1 MERRIISPGFVEDA
15 LACLRDAGKDANSLL
30 LECGL
35 SPENREPVSNSQYGA
50 LWWRIAEEIQD
61 EFFNLAARPM
71 RPGSFSLLCHCLLTC
86 RTLEEALERALLFLR
101 IVLDDPRGT
110 LTREGH
116 AAIILL
122 DAQMPRSAFA
132 YRTYWLILMGVSS
145 WLVGRRLTLR
155 QLEFACPAPAHR
167 DDYHQFFGAPVAFD
181 CKQTRLFL
189 DVSHLAL
196 PVVRNEASLRLF
208 LRDAPG
214 NILVRYRHDQELSGR
229 LRHLLTAL
237 HPADWPKFEA
247 MATMLKLS
255 PATLRR
261 RLKAEGQSYGT
272 IKDDL
277 RAMMARK
284 LLDEETLTV
293 AEVASQLGYSEPSA
307 FYRAYRKL
315 TGETPR
321 SPSDKPNSG
330 NS

>member
-1 MERRIISPGFVEDA
+1 MERRMISPGFVEDA
-15 LACLRDAGKDANSLL
+15 LACLQEVGKDARPLL

-35 SPENREPVSNSQYGA
+35 SPDNSEPISNTQYGL

-86 RTLEEALERALLFLR
+86 EDLEEALDRALLFLGV
-101 IVLDDPRGT
+101 VLDDPRGK
-110 LTREGH
+110 LVREGNSAVIVLH
-116 AAIILL
+116 AQQA
-122 DAQMPRSAFA
+122 RSAFA
-132 YRTYWLILMGVSS
+132 YRTYWLILMGVAS
-145 WLVGRRLTLR
+145 WLVGRRLSLR
-155 QLEFACPAPAHR
+155 QLEFACPAPASR
-167 DDYHQFFGAPVAFD
+167 EDYHRFFGAPVAFD
-181 CKQTRLFL
+181 CRETRLIL
-189 DVSHLAL
+189 DAAHLGL
-196 PVVRNEASLRLF
+196 PVVRNETALRIF

-229 LRHLLTAL
+229 IRQILDEHPPTEWPRFEHLA
-237 HPADWPKFEA
+237 A
-247 MATMLKLS
+247 MLKLS

-277 RAMMARK
+277 RILTARK
-284 LLDEETLTV
+284 LLEDGSLTV
-293 AEVASQLGYSEPSA
+293 AEIANHLGYSEPSA

-321 SPSDKPNSG
+321 TNPQ
-330 NS
+330 